1 MSKRI
6 SKHFKE
12 AEFFCKCS
20 LSRCR
25 KVIDHM
31 DADLLETIVLI
42 REKLDFPLVINSAY
56 RCTTHNAS
64 VGGVPNSLHRQGKA
78 LDVALKDGSQRHQ
91 FVELALKY
99 GLTVIVYPTFIH
111 VDSREGEPMLLSGN
125 Y

>member
-12 AEFFCKCS
+12 AEFFCKCN
-20 LSRCR
+20 LSRCKK
-25 KVIDHM
+25 KVDYM
-31 DADLLETIVLI
+31 DADLLETIVRI
-42 REKLDFPLVINSAY
+42 REQIDFPLVINSAY
-56 RCTTHNAS
+56 RCATWNAS
-64 VGGVPNSLHRQGKA
+64 VGGVSNSLHKQGKA
-78 LDVALKDGSQRHQ
+78 LDIALKDGAQRHE

-111 VDSREGEPMLLSGN
+111 VDFREGEPMLLSGI

>member
-12 AEFFCKCS
+12 SEFFCKCD
-20 LSRCR
+20 LSRCKK
-25 KVIDHM
+25 KVDYM
-31 DADLLETIVLI
+31 DADLLETIVRI
-42 REKLDFPLVINSAY
+42 REQLDFPLVINSAY

-64 VGGVPNSLHRQGKA
+64 VGGVSNSLHKQGKA
-78 LDVALKDGSQRHQ
+78 LDIALKDGAQRHE

-99 GLTVIVYPTFIH
+99 GLTVIVYPTFLHI
-111 VDSREGEPMLLSGN
+111 DNREGEPMLLSGI